1 MFVTDTS
8 VFWVYFIRICA
19 RSSDAWKNWKWRV
32 LSSCAYVGSWLQYGG
47 WNNVNTTAVC
57 LRYVLHQRHWKRRQT
72 FDICREQTYSMSAT
86 WCSYRTD
93 EHRRRVIKM
102 AAVLFRVSLAD
113 TEHWLHTI
121 ISSEPDFI
129 TSLHS
134 VFLRRPWTHDCISS
148 QQRHNQE
155 NIRDEN
161 LLFDFHRGIKVDVK
175 YQSEHWWWEDVQQQ
189 LQRLS
194 DLFSANHRNVRG
206 WRVYTSTSP
215 SPPVAAGG
223 DGEDGAIIKANN
235 AAEQTTRVPVRPL
248 GFISGTLW
256 NFCIWVMWLENQM
269 IFKESCSVRGDRNMY
284 FKRERNRKKVQSKQI
299 K

>member
-1 MFVTDTS
+1 MFDTDTS

-19 RSSDAWKNWKWRV
+19 QSSDEVRTRERTGSDTCCQV
-32 LSSCAYVGSWLQYGG
+32 VHVGSWLQYGG
-47 WNNVNTTAVC
+47 WNNVNTTAVW

-134 VFLRRPWTHDCISS
+134 VFLRRPWTLRWKSAVWFS
-148 QQRHNQE
+148 Q
-155 NIRDEN
+155 
-161 LLFDFHRGIKVDVK
+161 
-175 YQSEHWWWEDVQQQ
+175 
-189 LQRLS
+189 
-194 DLFSANHRNVRG
+194 RN
-206 WRVYTSTSP
+206 
-215 SPPVAAGG
+215 
-223 DGEDGAIIKANN
+223 
-235 AAEQTTRVPVRPL
+235 
-248 GFISGTLW
+248 
-256 NFCIWVMWLENQM
+256 
-269 IFKESCSVRGDRNMY
+269 
-284 FKRERNRKKVQSKQI
+284 
-299 K
+299 

>member
-1 MFVTDTS
+1 MLWFVNWFVSFS
-8 VFWVYFIRICA
+8 VFCHLSNDSEVL
-19 RSSDAWKNWKWRV
+19 SDAQTVVALSQTIGVNYKLITAAQRYKLRKKKKKKNSSLFMLNVWYWYECILSLFHPHLCTKFWRWRTRERTGSDACCQV
-32 LSSCAYVGSWLQYGG
+32 VHVGSWLQYGG

-134 VFLRRPWTHDCISS
+134 VFPPPALNPRLHQLTAETQPGKYTRWKSAVWFS
-148 QQRHNQE
+148 Q
-155 NIRDEN
+155 
-161 LLFDFHRGIKVDVK
+161 
-175 YQSEHWWWEDVQQQ
+175 
-189 LQRLS
+189 
-194 DLFSANHRNVRG
+194 RN
-206 WRVYTSTSP
+206 
-215 SPPVAAGG
+215 
-223 DGEDGAIIKANN
+223 
-235 AAEQTTRVPVRPL
+235 
-248 GFISGTLW
+248 
-256 NFCIWVMWLENQM
+256 
-269 IFKESCSVRGDRNMY
+269 
-284 FKRERNRKKVQSKQI
+284 
-299 K
+299 